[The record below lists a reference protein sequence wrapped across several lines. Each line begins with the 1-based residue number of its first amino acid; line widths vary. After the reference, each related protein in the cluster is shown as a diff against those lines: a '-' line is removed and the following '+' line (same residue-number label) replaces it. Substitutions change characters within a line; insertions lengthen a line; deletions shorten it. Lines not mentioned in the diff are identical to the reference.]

1 MSTYLAALVL
11 GLGAGAVYAAL
22 GLGLVLTYRASGVVN
37 VAHGAFAMYA
47 TYQYAELREV
57 GDIVFPVVGV
67 PPRIHLT
74 DNPSFTLAFTVSL
87 ALAGLFGLLSYLLV
101 FRPLRSAPPMN
112 AVVAAVGLM
121 IALQAVAVIQFVSGS
136 SSTDSQILDPVLT
149 QKPVK
154 VLGAT
159 VPSDRLLLAA
169 LAITAG
175 VVLWAVSRWTR
186 FGLATRAVAA
196 DPDTVALWGYR
207 TELIAAANWV
217 VAAVLAAAAGILIA
231 PIAALN
237 PSTYSLFVVPALA
250 AALLGGLSSFGAT
263 VAGALAL
270 GMAQSALLQIQRD
283 VSWLDQPG
291 LRALLPLL
299 LLIGVAVSRG
309 QLVPG
314 RVTTAAATTRLP
326 PVGPPTGARRGGLV
340 LLAGLAV
347 GVGALFLLQGTY
359 RLGLERSLAG
369 AVVCLSFVVLVGYIG
384 QLSLAQMSI
393 AGVAG
398 FLLARLQRSLHIPFP
413 VAPLLAAAVA
423 AAVGLLLGL
432 VARRVRGIDLAVI
445 TLAAGVAIQEAVF
458 ANPLVTGGLAGTKVP
473 APKVLG
479 LDLGLAGAGFPRVQY
494 GLLSLVVLAAC
505 CYGVARLRASRFGRQ
520 MLAVRANERAASA
533 AGVDVRRTKV
543 LAFGTSAGIAG
554 LGGCLVGYGQGTL
567 SFDSFGVT
575 ASLLFLAVVAVGGV
589 TTVSGALVAGLLVP
603 GGLAFTALDDVAGLG
618 KYQQLILGLAVVV
631 LAVLR
636 PAGLA
641 YRRPAVPTP
650 TGAHRA
656 GRGGSRPTG
665 TRDVAARRRTGGG
678 PAPSRGPAPPA
689 AGDPP
694 AGTAPA
700 AQPGT
705 PGGSGTPDGSGTPG
719 GAGTPGGGR
728 PGTGVAG
735 GSTPEGDVR

>member
-11 GLGAGAVYAAL
+11 GLGTGAVYAAL

-47 TYQYAELREV
+47 TYQYAELREY
-57 GDIVFPVVGV
+57 GDIVFPVVGL

-74 DNPSFTLAFTVSL
+74 DNPSFLLCFLLSL
-87 ALAGLFGLLSYLLV
+87 ALAGLFGLLCYLLV

-121 IALQAVAVIQFVSGS
+121 IALQAVAVLQFVAG
-136 SSTDSQILDPVLT
+136 DGGQDNRFIAPVLT
-149 QKPVK
+149 QRPVEL
-154 VLGAT
+154 LGTT

-169 LAITAG
+169 LAVAAG
-175 VVLWAVSRWTR
+175 AVLWAVSRWTR

-196 DPDTVALWGYR
+196 DPDAVSLWGYR
-207 TELIAAANWV
+207 AELVAAANWV
-217 VAAVLAAAAGILIA
+217 VASVLAAAAGILIA
-231 PIAALN
+231 PVSALN
-237 PSTYSLFVVPALA
+237 PATYSLFVVPALA

-270 GMAQSALLQIQRD
+270 GMAQSALFQVQQD

-299 LLIGVAVSRG
+299 VLIGVAVARG
-309 QLVPG
+309 QLVPS
-314 RVTTAAATTRLP
+314 RVTTAAGVTRLP
-326 PVGPPTGARRGGLV
+326 PVGPPVGARRAALWLGLGV
-340 LLAGLAV
+340 VAGA
-347 GVGALFLLQGTY
+347 GALFLLQGTY
-359 RLGLERSLAG
+359 RLGMERSLAG
-369 AVVCLSFVVLVGYIG
+369 AVVCLSFVVLVGYVG
-384 QLSLAQMSI
+384 QLSLTQMSI

-413 VAPLLAAAVA
+413 VAPLLATAVA

-473 APKVLG
+473 APTVFG
-479 LDLGLAGAGFPRVQY
+479 LDLGLSGPGFPRVEY
-494 GLLSLVVLAAC
+494 GLLALVVLAAC
-505 CYGVARLRASRFGRQ
+505 CYGVARLRGSGFGRR
-520 MLAVRANERAASA
+520 MLAVRANERAAAA

-543 LAFGTSAGIAG
+543 LAFGISAGIAG
-554 LGGCLVGYGQGTL
+554 LGGTLIGYGQGTL

-575 ASLLFLAVVAVGGV
+575 ASLFFLAVVAVGGV
-589 TTVSGALVAGLLVP
+589 TTVSGALLAGLLVP
-603 GGLAFTALDDVAGLG
+603 GGLAFTALDDLAGLG
-618 KYQQLILGLAVVV
+618 EYQSLICGLAVVI

-641 YRRPAVPTP
+641 YRRPPVPATV
-650 TGAHRA
+650 GAHRA
-656 GRGGSRPTG
+656 GR
-665 TRDVAARRRTGGG
+665 AARGQVPRPAGRAAPPGG
-678 PAPSRGPAPPA
+678 PAR
-689 AGDPP
+689 P
-694 AGTAPA
+694 AGPRPA
-700 AQPGT
+700 
-705 PGGSGTPDGSGTPG
+705 
-719 GAGTPGGGR
+719 R
-728 PGTGVAG
+728 GVAG
-735 GSTPEGDVR
+735 GGGATGGG

>member
-11 GLGAGAVYAAL
+11 GLGTGAVYAAL

-57 GDIVFPVVGV
+57 GDIVFPIVGV

-74 DNPSFTLAFTVSL
+74 DHPSFTLAFTVSL
-87 ALAGLFGLLSYLLV
+87 ALAGLFGLIAYLLV
-101 FRPLRSAPPMN
+101 FRPLRSAPPMT

-136 SSTDSQILDPVLT
+136 SGTDSRFLDPVLT

-154 VLGAT
+154 VFGTT

-169 LAITAG
+169 LAVAAG
-175 VVLWAVSRWTR
+175 LVLWAVSRWTR

-196 DPDTVALWGYR
+196 DADTVALWGYR

-231 PIAALN
+231 PVSALN
-237 PSTYSLFVVPALA
+237 PTTYSLFVVPALA

-270 GMAQSALLQIQRD
+270 GMAQSALLQVQRD

-314 RVTTAAATTRLP
+314 RVSAAAATARLP
-326 PVGPPTGARRGGLV
+326 PVSPPIGARRSALTLLV
-340 LLAGLAV
+340 GVAV

-369 AVVCLSFVVLVGYIG
+369 AVVCLSFVVLVGYVG

-413 VAPLLAAAVA
+413 VAPLLATAVA
-423 AAVGLLLGL
+423 AAVGLLLGF

-458 ANPLVTGGLAGTKVP
+458 ANPLITGGLAGSKVP
-473 APKVLG
+473 APKVFG
-479 LDLGLAGAGFPRVQY
+479 LDFGVAGRGFPRVQY

-505 CYGVARLRASRFGRQ
+505 CYGVVRLRGSRFGRQ

-543 LAFGTSAGIAG
+543 LAFGISAGIAG
-554 LGGCLVGYGQGTL
+554 LGGCLIGYGQGTL

-575 ASLLFLAVVAVGGV
+575 ASLFFLAVVAVGGV
-589 TTVSGALVAGLLVP
+589 TTVSGALAAGLLVP
-603 GGLAFTALDDVAGLG
+603 GGLLFTALDDVAGLG
-618 KYQQLILGLAVVV
+618 TYQSLICGLAVVV
-631 LAVLR
+631 FAVLR

-641 YRRPAVPTP
+641 YRRPATP
-650 TGAHRA
+650 AVAGAHRA
-656 GRGGSRPTG
+656 GRGG
-665 TRDVAARRRTGGG
+665 ARSGGARGG
-678 PAPSRGPAPPA
+678 PAPRRPGSWTGPLRRP
-689 AGDPP
+689 DPP
-694 AGTAPA
+694 AGAVPAVPAGEPSAP
-700 AQPGT
+700 G
-705 PGGSGTPDGSGTPG
+705 DR
-719 GAGTPGGGR
+719 R
-728 PGTGVAG
+728 PGTGVTG
-735 GSTPEGDVR
+735 GATPEGDAR